1 MMKSPKEYIL
11 LRDAL
16 ILLNDKLEKQRFL
29 RKSRDYRLSEDY
41 KTKFNIKKK
50 ALENLNYE
58 LKLLSEGFIDSIN
71 VDNIEEESNP
81 RLEIEE
87 IKQIEQP
94 NLFENPTLKRI
105 YSDLDELLD
114 KENLVQLKTKKDR
127 IQFNQNLS
135 FIEDELSRILTFF
148 KNEPSFKF
156 DDDKKRVI
164 IDKHTKVFDKH
175 INDKNLTSQLKKT
188 TLKYLVDK
196 RSQFE
201 RLKRIV

>member
-1 MMKSPKEYIL
+1 MKSPKEYL
-11 LRDAL
+11 LIRDAL

-58 LKLLSEGFIDSIN
+58 LKILSEGFIESIN
-71 VDNIEEESNP
+71 VDNIEEDSTP
-81 RLEIEE
+81 RLEVEE
-87 IKQIEQP
+87 IKQIEEP
-94 NLFENPTLKRI
+94 NLFENPTLQRI
-105 YSDLDELLD
+105 YSDLEGLLD

-127 IQFNQNLS
+127 IKFNKDLT

-156 DDDKKRVI
+156 DDDKKRII
-164 IDKHTKVFDKH
+164 IDTHTKVFDKH
-175 INDKNLTSQLKKT
+175 INDKNFTSQLKKT

-201 RLKRIV
+201 RLNRVI

>member
-1 MMKSPKEYIL
+1 MKKSAKEYL
-11 LRDAL
+11 LIRNAL
-16 ILLNDKLEKQRFL
+16 LLLNEKLEKQRFL

>member
-1 MMKSPKEYIL
+1 MMKSPKEYLL

>member
-1 MMKSPKEYIL
+1 MKSPKEYLL

-71 VDNIEEESNP
+71 VDDIEKDSSP
-81 RLEIEE
+81 RLEVEE
-87 IKQIEQP
+87 IKQIEEEP

-105 YSDLDELLD
+105 YSNLEDLLD
-114 KENLVQLKTKKDR
+114 RENLIQLKTKKDR
-127 IQFNQNLS
+127 IEYNKELS
-135 FIEDELSRILTFF
+135 FIEDELSRLLTFF

-156 DDDKKRVI
+156 DDDKKKVI
-164 IDKHTKVFDKH
+164 IDTHTKVFDKH
-175 INDKNLTSQLKKT
+175 INDKNFTSKLKKT